1 MCAYVICSIEEDLMY
16 CRECGQE
23 LGEGEYC
30 RNCGAKRFAA
40 PEEESPKKKGLSKRA
55 RIVLIANASVCLV
68 LAAVV
73 VYAFATARHWT
84 KVDVPEQPETFHTET
99 YETGNYIVH
108 MDDEPVCYVGQS
120 WQECTNAY
128 IAEYNREC
136 TKPLGYGSG
145 SESKAGFQFRNQAR
159 FDNPDEVDG
168 FLRPVANFTFY
179 NPSEELCSD
188 YKAMIEDMQSKGNQ
202 WSYVASLGDW
212 GHLYS
217 EPEVKSEQV
226 SNNDYKPA
234 IIHEAVCYL
243 GFIGECE

>member
-1 MCAYVICSIEEDLMY
+1 MRACVICGIEEDLMY

-30 RNCGAKRFAA
+30 RNCGAKRFAV
-40 PEEESPKKKGLSKRA
+40 PEEEPPKKKGLSRRA

-73 VYAFATARHWT
+73 AYAFATARHWT

-99 YETGNYIVH
+99 YETGKYIVH

-136 TKPLGYGSG
+136 TKPLGYGTNF
-145 SESKAGFQFRNQAR
+145 KL
-159 FDNPDEVDG
+159 DNPSD
-168 FLRPVANFTFY
+168 
-179 NPSEELCSD
+179 SEELCSD

-234 IIHEAVCYL
+234 VTHEAVCYL